1 MGPEISA
8 METTSTAMEAQA
20 ILEPAG
26 SPDEPDSSTVEPDEA
41 ALGDPADD
49 SDLRT
54 LDVTAGEP
62 D

>member
-1 MGPEISA
+1 MQ
-8 METTSTAMEAQA
+8 TTSPAMEAQSV
-20 ILEPAG
+20 LEPDG
-26 SPDEPDSSTVEPDEA
+26 SHVEPDTLTAEPDVA
-41 ALGDPADD
+41 ALDDPADD